1 MEYVD
6 SENGKVITMEK
17 NGGNNGPNGNDNF
30 ENGYD
35 GKKFYILKNIINS
48 LRSDFKHL
56 TATGKF
62 R

>member
-6 SENGKVITMEK
+6 SENSKMITMDK

-35 GKKFYILKNIINS
+35 GKKILLKNIINS
-48 LRSDFKHL
+48 
-56 TATGKF
+56 
-62 R
+62 